1 MASSNYNGHYEDGDD
16 KEEDDEDYGHCQGIG
31 PLSKCTTIKDQRKS
45 RIVPLLKIKEK
56 VDPTKCSLLIS

>member
-16 KEEDDEDYGHCQGIG
+16 KEEDDEDYGQGTG

-56 VDPTKCSLLIS
+56 VDPTKCSLSLS